1 MLILSQD
8 KSEIFN
14 FNEIFRLYIDT
25 WSSKEFATEP
35 DCWCIRAEKT
45 SDNMICAFLG
55 EYDTEE
61 RAKEVLQEII
71 KKYSSYLELK
81 GGPAILQG
89 QMDIQPNIFNIPKV
103 YEMPEK

>member
-1 MLILSQD
+1 MIIISQD

-35 DCWCIRAEKT
+35 DCWCIRAEKA
-45 SDNMICAFLG
+45 SDNMMCAFLG
-55 EYDTEE
+55 EYATEE

-71 KKYSSYLELK
+71 EFLDRKSLVE
-81 GGPAILQG
+81 
-89 QMDIQPNIFNIPKV
+89 MDRDGITMQVLGNIYRMPK
-103 YEMPEK
+103 E